1 MTGTIHPTAII
12 EEGATLGHDCVI
24 HAHALITRHS
34 TLGDGVVVHPFAVI
48 GGDPQDL
55 GFDPTTRSEVSIG
68 ARTVVREHVTIHR
81 GTKPDSVTS
90 VGADVFLM
98 ASSHVAH
105 DCVLE
110 DRVILANAV
119 LLAGHVHVGERA
131 FLGGG
136 LAVHQFCRIGESA
149 MVGGLARITR
159 DIPPFTMATERDELI
174 GLNKVGLK
182 RRGFSRAA
190 ISEIKQAFKDVYE
203 ALGSPRERAAHALAS
218 GHFQPPEALR
228 FLAFFA
234 GGRRGVIRPRR
245 SQDEDIDSAD

>member
-34 TLGDGVVVHPFAVI
+34 TLDDGVVVHPFAVI

-218 GHFQPPEALR
+218 GHFQTPEALR